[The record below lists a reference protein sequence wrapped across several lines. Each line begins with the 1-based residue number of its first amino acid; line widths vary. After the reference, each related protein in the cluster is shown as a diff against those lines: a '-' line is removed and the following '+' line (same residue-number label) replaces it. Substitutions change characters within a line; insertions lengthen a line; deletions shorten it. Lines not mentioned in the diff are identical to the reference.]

1 MAINARQAVAKSGK
15 KATIK
20 NPALGVPGVNSVVL
34 THPVKPVK
42 PNKSKKL
49 KSHSYASKAV
59 HQKQNRHGK
68 SGPTM
73 TLY

>member
-15 KATIK
+15 KASIK
-20 NPALGVPGVNSVVL
+20 KPVLTSGVTNIVL
-34 THPVKPVK
+34 THPVKPPK
-42 PNKSKKL
+42 PKKSTKIR
-49 KSHSYASKAV
+49 SNAYASKVAR
-59 HQKQNRHGK
+59 QKQNRHGK